1 MIKRMYHNWKYFRQ
15 VKVLVAFGGYP
26 GLASFIPDFVRIP
39 LWLMHFGS
47 YKF

>member
-1 MIKRMYHNWKYFRQ
+1 MVGIKMRIFLSRQ
-15 VKVLVAFGGYP
+15 VKTLVAFGGYP
-26 GLASFIPDFVRIP
+26 GLASFIPDFFRVP